1 MLVGRDFFLVL
12 VVSRVGQELS
22 RLGQNQGVGAIHGCQ
37 RCFFFV
43 EVDTSPSCFS
53 MRPRSLDIARWSIPE
68 ASTGSTNQV
77 LKGLVMRCPSIP
89 AGILGKLGNIG
100 KLYKYIAT
108 IMGFLKY
115 SETLHF

>member
-1 MLVGRDFFLVL
+1 MVVNVAIFF
-12 VVSRVGQELS
+12 
-22 RLGQNQGVGAIHGCQ
+22 C
-37 RCFFFV
+37 FV

-53 MRPRSLDIARWSIPE
+53 RRPRSLDIARWSIPE